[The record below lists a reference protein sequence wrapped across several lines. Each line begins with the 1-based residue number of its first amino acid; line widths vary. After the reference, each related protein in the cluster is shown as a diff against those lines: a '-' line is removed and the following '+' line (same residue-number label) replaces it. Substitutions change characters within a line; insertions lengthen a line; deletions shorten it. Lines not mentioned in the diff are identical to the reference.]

1 MKNMKKLLTIA
12 TIALIFNPAFAQSD
26 AASKSVRFGLKV
38 TPALNWYKS
47 GDKMTEK
54 NGISPKFG
62 AGLMLEFRLTNTAV
76 FATGL
81 QLDLDGGKVKYKNDL
96 SGNASTTYI
105 TYYYNKPDDEIAEY
119 VEAQQEISTTPSS
132 ATKYDA
138 YLLNERKYSNT
149 YITLPLCLKLKTK
162 EIGSFTY
169 FGMIGA
175 NASILYSSK
184 ATDEVQKFNTTTLSW
199 NSTNETISKTK
210 IYRDM
215 SFFNAALNMGA
226 GAEWNLSGSTS
237 LTFGINYLLGFLNV
251 ADPKS
256 DFLRKQIVGTA
267 DGEKLKQNLKSNS
280 IGLTIGVLF

>member
-1 MKNMKKLLTIA
+1 M
-12 TIALIFNPAFAQSD
+12 F
-26 AASKSVRFGLKV
+26 
-38 TPALNWYKS
+38 
-47 GDKMTEK
+47 
-54 NGISPKFG
+54 
-62 AGLMLEFRLTNTAV
+62 
-76 FATGL
+76 
-81 QLDLDGGKVKYKNDL
+81 GGKVKYKNDL
-96 SGNASTTYI
+96 SGSPSTTFI

-119 VEAQQEISTTPSS
+119 VEAQQEMIATPSS

-184 ATDEVQKFNTTTLSW
+184 ATDEVQKFNTTTLNW
-199 NSTNETISKTK
+199 NSTSESISKTK

-237 LTFGINYLLGFLNV
+237 LTFGLNYLLGFLNV

-256 DFLRKQIVGTA
+256 DFLRKQIVGTP